1 MFNYYLITVFTRF
14 AQLENCPNGAGVQKD
29 IDNGVPTSCLT
40 TLPEVNADNATL
52 AKVLPIL
59 FGTITAIAV
68 LVIVVQGIRFILS
81 QGEPDKAIQARKGVI
96 YAAVGLAVVFLA
108 DIIVAFILK
117 RFL

>member
-1 MFNYYLITVFTRF
+1 MIKLPINIV
-14 AQLENCPNGAGVQKD
+14 AQLTNCNDAQTNGCD
-29 IDNGVPTSCLT
+29 TS
-40 TLPEVNADNATL
+40 LPEISASSGTL
-52 AKVLPIL
+52 EKVLPYL